1 MRAVF
6 DDVLKKEKCDE
17 KIVKNLFLTCS
28 DAGFWRDFPASL
40 HGSTAEA
47 AEEVRYAGFLAVFAA
62 SLHGSIAEAAE
73 AVRDAGFWAVFA
85 ASLCGIDCVE
95 PLYGIAV
102 GSFGGSRETG
112 FLYKK
117 PASGDYLYKYPHQV
131 WLHPEL

>member
-6 DDVLKKEKCDE
+6 DDVKKKEKCDE

-47 AEEVRYAGFLAVFAA
+47 AEEVR
-62 SLHGSIAEAAE
+62 
-73 AVRDAGFWAVFA
+73 DAGFFAVFA

-131 WLHPEL
+131 WQHREL